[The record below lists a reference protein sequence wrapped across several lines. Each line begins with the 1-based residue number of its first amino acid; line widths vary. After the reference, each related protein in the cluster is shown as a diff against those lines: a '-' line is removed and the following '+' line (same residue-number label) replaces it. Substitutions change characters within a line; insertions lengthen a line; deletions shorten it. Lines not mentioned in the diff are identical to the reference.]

1 MCFNR
6 LDFQFIQGHCTFCW
20 ANFYNKEN
28 IWCSNRLSHV
38 SMETIILKF
47 KQFGEKAK
55 DCILVEEQNGQN
67 TLFCSNAYLNILS
80 PLYIEMDVNMIKIL
94 SQLKLVKYSLRCYN
108 SESDFISLMCKISNL
123 MELWVHQT

>member
-1 MCFNR
+1 
-6 LDFQFIQGHCTFCW
+6 
-20 ANFYNKEN
+20 
-28 IWCSNRLSHV
+28 
-38 SMETIILKF
+38 METIILKF

-123 MELWVHQT
+123 MEL